1 MVNSA
6 RYGRGVQLA
15 LDAGAVEKVIS
26 LLRTCPATTN
36 PKSLSGLLV
45 QTLNAIWNLANE
57 LEGKDQLI
65 GADAVE
71 LISVSLFDE
80 SIDVKRCAAGALM
93 ALSVQEYGK
102 SQILDFSMTGLTR
115 LLQDGDASVRR
126 NAKTAIYQASEN
138 RDTRFGFVREL
149 VQTWPGAPENS
160 CELVVDVFG
169 KTASESLNH
178 LLEDESEDVQERAV
192 LSIYNLA
199 TMDGDDGNNSVMS
212 TLYIVEKLA
221 KLLASSR
228 ETTRDYA
235 YKTLQLL
242 LVNHVYAKNRLVDF
256 QKDPVN
262 TLIINGPYGSKVA
275 DLLGDQ

>member
-1 MVNSA
+1 MIVATDSAIEKIVTAVGDVSKHVSLYLVSCLVNSA

-26 LLRTCPATTN
+26 LLRTCPATTD

-115 LLQDGDASVRR
+115 LLQDGDASVRK

-138 RDTRFGFVREL
+138 RDTRFGFVR
-149 VQTWPGAPENS
+149 
-160 CELVVDVFG
+160 
-169 KTASESLNH
+169 
-178 LLEDESEDVQERAV
+178 
-192 LSIYNLA
+192 
-199 TMDGDDGNNSVMS
+199 
-212 TLYIVEKLA
+212 
-221 KLLASSR
+221 
-228 ETTRDYA
+228 
-235 YKTLQLL
+235 
-242 LVNHVYAKNRLVDF
+242 
-256 QKDPVN
+256 
-262 TLIINGPYGSKVA
+262 
-275 DLLGDQ
+275 

>member
-1 MVNSA
+1 M
-6 RYGRGVQLA
+6 
-15 LDAGAVEKVIS
+15 
-26 LLRTCPATTN
+26 
-36 PKSLSGLLV
+36 
-45 QTLNAIWNLANE
+45 
-57 LEGKDQLI
+57 
-65 GADAVE
+65 
-71 LISVSLFDE
+71 
-80 SIDVKRCAAGALM
+80 
-93 ALSVQEYGK
+93 
-102 SQILDFSMTGLTR
+102 
-115 LLQDGDASVRR
+115 
-126 NAKTAIYQASEN
+126 
-138 RDTRFGFVREL
+138 
-149 VQTWPGAPENS
+149 
-160 CELVVDVFG
+160 DVFG

-178 LLEDESEDVQERAV
+178 LLDDESEDVQERAV

-221 KLLASSR
+221 KMLASSR
-228 ETTRDYA
+228 ETIRDYA